1 MPSLVTREL
10 LGACVE
16 ELEFVLEFKL
26 EPAKRRPASFGMT
39 PELDVV
45 VFVLLEER
53 YASKLDCTSRPESS
67 ARAEAAV
74 DEEVEEERGVIITC
88 GLPGDSPTII
98 TDVSFEL
105 DSTL

>member
-1 MPSLVTREL
+1 M
-10 LGACVE
+10 
-16 ELEFVLEFKL
+16 KL
-26 EPAKRRPASFGMT
+26 EPAKRRPESFGMT

-45 VFVLLEER
+45 VFVLFDER
-53 YASKLDCTSRPESS
+53 YAFKLDCTSRLESS

-74 DEEVEEERGVIITC
+74 DEEDVERGAIITC